1 MLLTVLIVYGIF
13 VLAIGIWTARYNE
26 NMTDFLLAG
35 RRLGVVLAT
44 FTLTATYF
52 GGGYFLGLSSY
63 AYDHGWVAL
72 WQAIGGGLGLILVAF
87 VAFRM
92 RDLAFYTVPDYL
104 EYRYGGK
111 TIRVLSALLSLIALV
126 GILGAQVLATRA
138 VLAMVGVE
146 SNVGLI
152 LAALIFVGYTVIG
165 GLWAVTLTDFVQV
178 SIAALGAVIAAV
190 VALSRTGGYQ
200 SLVATV
206 TAQGVGEG
214 FFTWSGGDISLVMWL
229 TLPMMMYTL
238 IGQDVYQRLFA
249 TKDGK
254 TARNAGI
261 LSGLVIIAICVFT
274 VLIGLAAKALF
285 PDLADSSQA
294 ATTVIS
300 SFFHPVVAG
309 IILAAV
315 MAAIMSTADSIL
327 TAGTSHIIRDFYMEV
342 FGVKEEGNEKR
353 LLALSRLW
361 TLILGVG
368 SIFFALAIPSIIDIL
383 NYSYFLYTGGV
394 FVPVVGGILWKRA
407 TRQGAVAGLLVG
419 AAMAVIGLITKLNVW
434 GIPVEIYSGIVSA
447 VVFIIIVSLATRQ
460 PYMEPRHKA

>member
-13 VLAIGIWTARYNE
+13 VLAIGIWAGRYNKS
-26 NMTDFLLAG
+26 MTDFLLAG
-35 RRLGVVLAT
+35 RRLGLLLAT

-72 WQAIGGGLGLILVAF
+72 WQAIGGGLGFILVAF
-87 VAFRM
+87 VAFKM
-92 RDLAFYTVPDYL
+92 RDLAFYTVPHYL
-104 EYRYGGK
+104 EHRYGGK

-146 SNVGLI
+146 SNIGLI
-152 LAALIFVGYTVIG
+152 LAALIFVGYTVVG

-190 VALSRTGGYQ
+190 VAVSRAGGYQ

-254 TARNAGI
+254 TARTAGI
-261 LSGLVIIAICVFT
+261 LSGLAIVVICIFT
-274 VLIGLAAKALF
+274 VLIGLAAKAIF

-300 SFFHPVVAG
+300 SFFHPVMAG

-447 VVFIIIVSLATRQ
+447 VVFIIVSLATRQ

>member
-13 VLAIGIWTARYNE
+13 VLAIGIWAGRYNKS
-26 NMTDFLLAG
+26 MTDFLLAG
-35 RRLGVVLAT
+35 RRLGLLLAT

-72 WQAIGGGLGLILVAF
+72 WQAIGGGLGFILVAF
-87 VAFRM
+87 VAFKM
-92 RDLAFYTVPDYL
+92 RDLAFYTVPHYL
-104 EYRYGGK
+104 EHRYGGK

-146 SNVGLI
+146 SNIGLI
-152 LAALIFVGYTVIG
+152 LAALIFVGYTVVG

-190 VALSRTGGYQ
+190 VAVSRAGGYQ

-447 VVFIIIVSLATRQ
+447 VVFIIVSLATRQ

>member
-13 VLAIGIWTARYNE
+13 VLAIGIWAGRYNKS
-26 NMTDFLLAG
+26 MTDFLLAG
-35 RRLGVVLAT
+35 RRLGLLLAT

-72 WQAIGGGLGLILVAF
+72 WQAIGGGLGFILVAF
-87 VAFRM
+87 VAFKM

-104 EYRYGGK
+104 EHRYGGK

-146 SNVGLI
+146 SNIGLI
-152 LAALIFVGYTVIG
+152 LAALIFVGYTVVG

-190 VALSRTGGYQ
+190 VAVSRAGGYQ

-261 LSGLVIIAICVFT
+261 LSGLGSLLYACS
-274 VLIGLAAKALF
+274 
-285 PDLADSSQA
+285 PCSSA
-294 ATTVIS
+294 WRPKPYSRIW
-300 SFFHPVVAG
+300 P
-309 IILAAV
+309 
-315 MAAIMSTADSIL
+315 
-327 TAGTSHIIRDFYMEV
+327 IR
-342 FGVKEEGNEKR
+342 VKPPQR
-353 LLALSRLW
+353 
-361 TLILGVG
+361 
-368 SIFFALAIPSIIDIL
+368 
-383 NYSYFLYTGGV
+383 
-394 FVPVVGGILWKRA
+394 
-407 TRQGAVAGLLVG
+407 
-419 AAMAVIGLITKLNVW
+419 
-434 GIPVEIYSGIVSA
+434 
-447 VVFIIIVSLATRQ
+447 
-460 PYMEPRHKA
+460 

>member
-1 MLLTVLIVYGIF
+1 
-13 VLAIGIWTARYNE
+13 LAIGIWAGRYNKS
-26 NMTDFLLAG
+26 MTDFLLAG
-35 RRLGVVLAT
+35 RRLGLLLAT

-72 WQAIGGGLGLILVAF
+72 WQAIGGGLGFILVAF
-87 VAFRM
+87 VAFKM

-104 EYRYGGK
+104 EHRYGGK

-146 SNVGLI
+146 SNIGLI
-152 LAALIFVGYTVIG
+152 LAALIFVGYTVVG

-190 VALSRTGGYQ
+190 VAVSRAGGYQ

-447 VVFIIIVSLATRQ
+447 VVFIIVSLATRQ

>member
-1 MLLTVLIVYGIF
+1 MLLTVLIVYVIF
-13 VLAIGIWTARYNE
+13 VLAIGIWAGRYNKS
-26 NMTDFLLAG
+26 MTDFLLAG
-35 RRLGVVLAT
+35 RRLGLLLAT

-72 WQAIGGGLGLILVAF
+72 WQAIGGGLGFILVAF
-87 VAFRM
+87 VAFKM

-104 EYRYGGK
+104 EHRYGGK

-146 SNVGLI
+146 SNIGLI
-152 LAALIFVGYTVIG
+152 LAALIFVGYTVVG

-190 VALSRTGGYQ
+190 VAVSRAGGYQ

-254 TARNAGI
+254 TARTAGI
-261 LSGLVIIAICVFT
+261 LSGLAIVVICIFT
-274 VLIGLAAKALF
+274 VLIGLAAKAIF

-300 SFFHPVVAG
+300 SFFHPVMAG

-447 VVFIIIVSLATRQ
+447 VVFIIVSLATRQ
-460 PYMEPRHKA
+460 PYMELRHKA

>member
-1 MLLTVLIVYGIF
+1 
-13 VLAIGIWTARYNE
+13 
-26 NMTDFLLAG
+26 MTDFLLAG
-35 RRLGVVLAT
+35 RRLGLLLAT

-72 WQAIGGGLGLILVAF
+72 WQAIGGGLGFILVAF
-87 VAFRM
+87 VAFKM

-104 EYRYGGK
+104 EHRYGGK

-146 SNVGLI
+146 SNIGLI
-152 LAALIFVGYTVIG
+152 LAALIFVGYTVVG

-190 VALSRTGGYQ
+190 VAVSRAGGYQ

-254 TARNAGI
+254 TARTAGI
-261 LSGLVIIAICVFT
+261 LSGLAIVVICIFT
-274 VLIGLAAKALF
+274 VLIGLAAKAIF

-300 SFFHPVVAG
+300 SFFHPVMAG

-447 VVFIIIVSLATRQ
+447 VVFIIVSLATRQ
-460 PYMEPRHKA
+460 PYMELRHKA

>member
-13 VLAIGIWTARYNE
+13 VLAIGIWAGRYNKS
-26 NMTDFLLAG
+26 MTDFLLAG
-35 RRLGVVLAT
+35 RRLGLLLAT

-72 WQAIGGGLGLILVAF
+72 WQAIGGGLGFILVAF
-87 VAFRM
+87 VAFKM

-104 EYRYGGK
+104 EHRYGGK

-146 SNVGLI
+146 SNIGLI
-152 LAALIFVGYTVIG
+152 LAALIFVGYTVVG

-190 VALSRTGGYQ
+190 VAVSRAGGYQ

-254 TARNAGI
+254 TARTAGI
-261 LSGLVIIAICVFT
+261 LSGLAIVVICIFT
-274 VLIGLAAKALF
+274 VLIGLAAKAIF

-300 SFFHPVVAG
+300 SFFHPVMAG

-447 VVFIIIVSLATRQ
+447 VVFIIVSLATRQ
-460 PYMEPRHKA
+460 PYMELRHKA

>member
-1 MLLTVLIVYGIF
+1 M
-13 VLAIGIWTARYNE
+13 
-26 NMTDFLLAG
+26 
-35 RRLGVVLAT
+35 
-44 FTLTATYF
+44 
-52 GGGYFLGLSSY
+52 
-63 AYDHGWVAL
+63 
-72 WQAIGGGLGLILVAF
+72 
-87 VAFRM
+87 
-92 RDLAFYTVPDYL
+92 
-104 EYRYGGK
+104 
-111 TIRVLSALLSLIALV
+111 
-126 GILGAQVLATRA
+126 
-138 VLAMVGVE
+138 
-146 SNVGLI
+146 
-152 LAALIFVGYTVIG
+152 
-165 GLWAVTLTDFVQV
+165 
-178 SIAALGAVIAAV
+178 
-190 VALSRTGGYQ
+190 
-200 SLVATV
+200 
-206 TAQGVGEG
+206 
-214 FFTWSGGDISLVMWL
+214 
-229 TLPMMMYTL
+229 
-238 IGQDVYQRLFA
+238 
-249 TKDGK
+249 
-254 TARNAGI
+254 
-261 LSGLVIIAICVFT
+261 
-274 VLIGLAAKALF
+274 
-285 PDLADSSQA
+285 
-294 ATTVIS
+294 IS

-447 VVFIIIVSLATRQ
+447 VVFIIVSLATRQ

>member
-13 VLAIGIWTARYNE
+13 VLAIGIWAGRYNKS
-26 NMTDFLLAG
+26 MTDFLLAG
-35 RRLGVVLAT
+35 RRLGLLLAT

-72 WQAIGGGLGLILVAF
+72 WQAIGGGLGFILVAF
-87 VAFRM
+87 VAFKM

-104 EYRYGGK
+104 EHRYGGK

-146 SNVGLI
+146 SNIGLI
-152 LAALIFVGYTVIG
+152 LAALIFVGYTVVG

-190 VALSRTGGYQ
+190 VAVSRAGGYQ

-447 VVFIIIVSLATRQ
+447 VVFIIVSLATRQ

>member
-1 MLLTVLIVYGIF
+1 MLLTVLIVYVIF
-13 VLAIGIWTARYNE
+13 VLAIGIWAGRYNKS
-26 NMTDFLLAG
+26 MTDFLLAG
-35 RRLGVVLAT
+35 RRLGLLLAT

-72 WQAIGGGLGLILVAF
+72 WQAIGGGLGFILVAF
-87 VAFRM
+87 VAFKM

-104 EYRYGGK
+104 EHRYGGK

-146 SNVGLI
+146 SNIGLI
-152 LAALIFVGYTVIG
+152 LAALIFVGYTVVG

-190 VALSRTGGYQ
+190 VAVSRAGGYQ

-254 TARNAGI
+254 TARTAGI
-261 LSGLVIIAICVFT
+261 LSGLAIVVICIFT
-274 VLIGLAAKALF
+274 VLIGLAAKAIF

-300 SFFHPVVAG
+300 SFFHPVMAG

-447 VVFIIIVSLATRQ
+447 VVFIIVSLATRQ
-460 PYMEPRHKA
+460 PYMELWHKA